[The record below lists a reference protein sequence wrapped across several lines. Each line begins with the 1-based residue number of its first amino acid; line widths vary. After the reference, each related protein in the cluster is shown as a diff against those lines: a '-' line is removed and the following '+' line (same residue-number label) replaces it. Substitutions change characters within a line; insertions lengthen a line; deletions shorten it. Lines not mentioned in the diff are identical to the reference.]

1 MDGRKLQTE
10 NNERMKIVYCI
21 AGTFNPGGMERVL
34 SNKTNYLAKHG
45 HEVYI
50 VTTDQR
56 NQSSFFYFHPS
67 IKHYDLGINYDENNG
82 KGFFNK
88 LIKFPGKQLL
98 HRKKLSEFLI
108 KLKPDITISM
118 FNNDVSFIPNI
129 KDGSK
134 KVLEIHFSKFKK
146 MQYQRKGLW
155 KLADSWRTKEEE
167 KWVKKFDRFV
177 VLTEE
182 DKCYWGNLQNIE
194 VIPNALS
201 KIPET
206 TSKLDIKNVVAI
218 GRYNS
223 QKGFDRLIDIWS
235 VVHNECP
242 DWHLNILGE
251 GDLKESLQRQIDE
264 LNLSENVHLTRPT
277 KDVEQIYLNSSILA
291 LTSRYE
297 GLPMVLLEAQ
307 SYGLPIVAYDCKCG
321 PLDVITDGEDGFIVR
336 DGNKQYFAEKIK
348 QLILSKDL
356 RERMGKKGK
365 AASFRFEE
373 DKIMNR
379 WIDLFQ
385 NLVEK

>member
-1 MDGRKLQTE
+1 MKL
-10 NNERMKIVYCI
+10 VYCI

-34 SNKTNYLAKHG
+34 SNKTNYLAEHG
-45 HEVYI
+45 HEIHI

-56 NQSSFFYFHPS
+56 NQSGFFQFHPS
-67 IKHYDLGINYDENNG
+67 IKHHDLGINYDENNG
-82 KGFFNK
+82 KSFINK
-88 LIKFPGKQLL
+88 IIKFPGKQLR
-98 HRKKLSEFLI
+98 HKKKLSELLI

-118 FNNDVSFIPNI
+118 FNNDVSFIPKI

-146 MQYQRKGLW
+146 MQYQRSGLW
-155 KLADSWRTKEEE
+155 KLADNWRTREEE
-167 KWVKKFDRFV
+167 KWVRNFDKFV
-177 VLTEE
+177 VLTQE
-182 DKCYWGNLQNIE
+182 DKRYWGSLSNIE

-206 TSKLDIKNVVAI
+206 TSKLDKKNVVVI

-235 VVHNECP
+235 VIHPEFH
-242 DWHLNILGE
+242 DWHLNIVGDGE
-251 GDLKESLQRQIDE
+251 LKDE
-264 LNLSENVHLTRPT
+264 LRMQIEELHLSENIHLTTPS

-321 PLDVITDGEDGFIVR
+321 PLDVITDGKDGFIIR
-336 DGNKQYFAEKIK
+336 NGNKTDFTVKLK
-348 QLILSKDL
+348 QLMQSKDL
-356 RERMGKKGK
+356 REQMGKNAK

-373 DKIMNR
+373 EKIMNK
-379 WIDLFQ
+379 WINLFQ
-385 NLVEK
+385 SLIK

>member
-1 MDGRKLQTE
+1 MKL
-10 NNERMKIVYCI
+10 VYCI

-34 SNKTNYLAKHG
+34 SNKTNYLAEHG
-45 HEVYI
+45 HEIHI

-56 NQSSFFYFHPS
+56 NQSGFFQFHPS
-67 IKHYDLGINYDENNG
+67 IKHHDLGINYDENNG
-82 KGFFNK
+82 KSFINK
-88 LIKFPGKQLL
+88 IIKFPGKQLR
-98 HRKKLSEFLI
+98 HKKKLSELLI

-118 FNNDVSFIPNI
+118 FNNDVSFIPKI

-146 MQYQRKGLW
+146 MQYQRSGLW
-155 KLADSWRTKEEE
+155 KLADNWRTREEE
-167 KWVKKFDRFV
+167 KWVRNFDKFV
-177 VLTEE
+177 VLTQE
-182 DKCYWGNLQNIE
+182 DKRYWGSLSNIE

-206 TSKLDIKNVVAI
+206 TSKLDKKNVVAI

-235 VVHNECP
+235 VIHPEFP
-242 DWHLNILGE
+242 DWHLNIVGDGE
-251 GDLKESLQRQIDE
+251 LKDELRMQIDE
-264 LNLSENVHLTRPT
+264 LHLSENIHLTTPS

-321 PLDVITDGEDGFIVR
+321 PLDVITDGKDGFIIR
-336 DGNKQYFAEKIK
+336 DGNKTDFTVKLK
-348 QLILSKDL
+348 QLMQSKDL
-356 RERMGKKGK
+356 REQMGKNAK

-373 DKIMNR
+373 EKIMNK
-379 WIDLFQ
+379 WINLFQ
-385 NLVEK
+385 SLIK

>member
-1 MDGRKLQTE
+1 MKL
-10 NNERMKIVYCI
+10 VYCI

-34 SNKTNYLAKHG
+34 SNKTNYLAEHG
-45 HEVYI
+45 HEIHI

-56 NQSSFFYFHPS
+56 NQSGFFQFHPS
-67 IKHYDLGINYDENNG
+67 IKHHDLGINYDENNG
-82 KGFFNK
+82 KSFINK
-88 LIKFPGKQLL
+88 LIKFPGKQLR
-98 HRKKLSEFLI
+98 HKKKLSELLI

-118 FNNDVSFIPNI
+118 FNNDVSFIPKI

-146 MQYQRKGLW
+146 MQYQRSGLW
-155 KLADSWRTKEEE
+155 KLADNCRTREEE
-167 KWVKKFDRFV
+167 KWVRNFDKFV
-177 VLTEE
+177 VLTQE
-182 DKCYWGNLQNIE
+182 DKRYWGSLSNIE

-206 TSKLDIKNVVAI
+206 TSKLDKKNVVAI

-235 VVHNECP
+235 VIHPEFP
-242 DWHLNILGE
+242 DWHLNIVGDGE
-251 GDLKESLQRQIDE
+251 LKDELRMQIDE
-264 LNLSENVHLTRPT
+264 LHLSENIHLTTPS

-321 PLDVITDGEDGFIVR
+321 PLDVITDGKDGFIIR
-336 DGNKQYFAEKIK
+336 DGNKTDFTVKLK
-348 QLILSKDL
+348 QLMQSKDL
-356 RERMGKKGK
+356 REQMGKNAK

-373 DKIMNR
+373 EKIMNK
-379 WIDLFQ
+379 WINLFQ
-385 NLVEK
+385 SLIK

>member
-1 MDGRKLQTE
+1 MKL
-10 NNERMKIVYCI
+10 VYCI

-34 SNKTNYLAKHG
+34 SNKTNYLAEHG
-45 HEVYI
+45 HEIHI

-56 NQSSFFYFHPS
+56 NQSGFFQFHPS
-67 IKHYDLGINYDENNG
+67 IKHHDLGINYDENNG
-82 KGFFNK
+82 KSFINK
-88 LIKFPGKQLL
+88 IIKFPGKQLR
-98 HRKKLSEFLI
+98 HKKKLSELLI

-118 FNNDVSFIPNI
+118 FNNDVSFIPKI

-146 MQYQRKGLW
+146 MQYQRSGLW
-155 KLADSWRTKEEE
+155 KLADNWRTREEE
-167 KWVKKFDRFV
+167 KWVRNFDKFV
-177 VLTEE
+177 VLTQE
-182 DKCYWGNLQNIE
+182 DKRYWGSLSNIE

-206 TSKLDIKNVVAI
+206 TSKLDKKNVVVI

-235 VVHNECP
+235 VIHPEFP
-242 DWHLNILGE
+242 DWHLNIVGDGE
-251 GDLKESLQRQIDE
+251 LKDELRMQIDE
-264 LNLSENVHLTRPT
+264 LHLSENIHLTTPS

-321 PLDVITDGEDGFIVR
+321 PLDVITDGKDGFIIR
-336 DGNKQYFAEKIK
+336 DGNKTDFTVKLK
-348 QLILSKDL
+348 QLMQSKDL
-356 RERMGKKGK
+356 REQMGKNAK

-373 DKIMNR
+373 EKIMNK
-379 WIDLFQ
+379 WINLFQ
-385 NLVEK
+385 SLIK